1 MAVTGLVWGAL
12 FGGGLVAFVGS
23 AWGLGSTTGSARRAG
38 RGTRRLDSARLF
50 RVAGAL
56 VAGAAV
62 VAVTSWP
69 VAGVAAA
76 AAVMVVPSL
85 FGSLSG
91 QTAVERVEAVATWTE
106 MLLGTLAASAGV
118 GEAIGATA
126 AVAPLA
132 IRADV
137 ASLAGRLHAGVPT
150 AQALVRFADD
160 VADPCADRVVCSLL
174 LATSAPA
181 QRLGDLLAALADATR
196 DEVAVR
202 VRVETSRSTVR
213 SSVRLVIA
221 CSLLFAAALVVV
233 ARSYLAPFSSIQG
246 QIVLAAVIGLYG
258 AGVVLMAAMSR
269 MEGSERLLSG
279 GGPPR

>member
-1 MAVTGLVWGAL
+1 MGLIGLVFGAL
-12 FGGGLVAFVGS
+12 FGGGLVAFAGS
-23 AWGLGSTTGSARRAG
+23 AWGLRSGTRPARRAA
-38 RGTRRLDSARLF
+38 RGTQRLDGARVL
-50 RVAGAL
+50 RVGGAL
-56 VAGAAV
+56 AAGAAV
-62 VAVTSWP
+62 VAITSWP

-76 AAVMVVPSL
+76 AAVLAVPSL
-85 FGSLSG
+85 LGSLSAE
-91 QTAVERVEAVATWTE
+91 TAVERVEAVATWTE
-106 MLLGTLAASAGV
+106 MLHGTLAASAGV

-126 AVAPLA
+126 TVAPLA
-132 IRADV
+132 IRPAV
-137 ASLAGRLHAGVPT
+137 ASLAARLHAGVPA

-181 QRLGDLLAALADATR
+181 QRLGDLLATLADATR

-233 ARSYLAPFSSIQG
+233 ARSYLAPFSSAEG
-246 QIVLAAVIGLYG
+246 QIVLAAVVGLYG

-269 MEGSERLLSG
+269 MEGSERLLAG
-279 GGPPR
+279 GGPVR